1 MKKTIKQFLFVYC
14 ILMDVTI
21 IISLLDVIKGIST
34 DKTLSVA
41 MGLPCTNSMMIYLF
55 ILLSG
60 SFVATYVLLKDKSFE

>member
-1 MKKTIKQFLFVYC
+1 MKKTIKQFLFLFC
-14 ILMDVTI
+14 ILINVFI

-41 MGLPCTNSMMIYLF
+41 MGLPCTINVMIYLF

-60 SFVATYVLLKDKSFE
+60 SLVATYVLLKDRSFE